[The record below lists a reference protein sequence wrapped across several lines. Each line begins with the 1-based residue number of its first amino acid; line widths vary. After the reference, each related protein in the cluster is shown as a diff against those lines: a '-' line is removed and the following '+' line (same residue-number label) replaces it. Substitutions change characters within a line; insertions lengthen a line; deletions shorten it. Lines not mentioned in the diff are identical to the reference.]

1 MNLGETIKTGDMAY
15 IGDMWRVVENVKN
28 KDDEMTELEQTA
40 ALLKEANE
48 RVIDLENLLEK
59 QRIVFNY
66 QIDMLKHETQNWQD
80 LYIELV
86 KETKNKKQ

>member
-40 ALLKEANE
+40 ALSKEAHE
-48 RVIDLENLLEK
+48 RVIDLEV
-59 QRIVFNY
+59 I
-66 QIDMLKHETQNWQD
+66 
-80 LYIELV
+80 
-86 KETKNKKQ
+86 